1 MDLTPIVRF
10 ALLLLRPGMVVML
23 APGLGGRQ
31 IPAMAKVALTV
42 MAAIA
47 LMPTVALPEVASS
60 GLAVVILRE
69 ILVGLSLAFVV
80 QVLVAGAEFA
90 GHLSSYQ
97 IGFSYGA
104 TIDPTSGVRSTM
116 LVSLYGMLATLAFLG
131 VNGHHALLRALAQ
144 SYEGVPIGA
153 VQVDGS
159 IVTAVT
165 DMLAMLFVVG
175 VRLAAPVLIVL
186 LIVEVAIGLISRA
199 APSLNFMVIGYPLR
213 IIVGLFLVAAL
224 IYTVPRVTES
234 MIERA
239 LMLGGRTAS
248 AFR

>member
-1 MDLTPIVRF
+1 
-10 ALLLLRPGMVVML
+10 
-23 APGLGGRQ
+23 
-31 IPAMAKVALTV
+31 
-42 MAAIA
+42 
-47 LMPTVALPEVASS
+47 MPTVALPEVAGS

-69 ILVGLSLAFVV
+69 VLIGLSLAFVV

-90 GHLSSYQ
+90 GHLSSFQ

-104 TIDPTSGVRSTM
+104 TIDPQSGVRSTM

-144 SYEGVPIGA
+144 SYEGLPIGP
-153 VQVDGS
+153 VQVDAS
-159 IVTAVT
+159 LVTAVA
-165 DMLAMLFVVG
+165 DMLGMLLVVG

-213 IIVGLFLVAAL
+213 IIVGLLLVAVL
-224 IYTVPRVTES
+224 IGTVPRVTES
-234 MIERA
+234 MIETA

>member
-1 MDLTPIVRF
+1 
-10 ALLLLRPGMVVML
+10 
-23 APGLGGRQ
+23 
-31 IPAMAKVALTV
+31 
-42 MAAIA
+42 
-47 LMPTVALPEVASS
+47 
-60 GLAVVILRE
+60 
-69 ILVGLSLAFVV
+69 
-80 QVLVAGAEFA
+80 
-90 GHLSSYQ
+90 
-97 IGFSYGA
+97 
-104 TIDPTSGVRSTM
+104 
-116 LVSLYGMLATLAFLG
+116 
-131 VNGHHALLRALAQ
+131 
-144 SYEGVPIGA
+144 

-199 APSLNFMVIGYPLR
+199 APSLNFMVIGYPVR
-213 IIVGLFLVAAL
+213 IIVGLFVVAAL

>member
-47 LMPTVALPEVASS
+47 LMPTVVLPEVASS

>member
-1 MDLTPIVRF
+1 MDLTPVVRF

-47 LMPTVALPEVASS
+47 LTPTVALPEVASS

-69 ILVGLSLAFVV
+69 ILVGMSLAFVV

-104 TIDPTSGVRSTM
+104 TIDPASGVRSTM

-144 SYEGVPIGA
+144 SYERVPIGA

-159 IVTAVT
+159 IVSAVT

-199 APSLNFMVIGYPLR
+199 APSLNFMVIGYPVR
-213 IIVGLFLVAAL
+213 IIVGLFVVAAL